1 MEGLF
6 GIKTPRLPTL
16 EDIFSVVSFFYYFF
30 KFEDGALSFSGTLDV
45 IGGTER
51 SEIALI
57 ETSPSVVLQ
66 IVQHL

>member
-1 MEGLF
+1 MSRMLISSYF
-6 GIKTPRLPTL
+6 KYVLMAL
-16 EDIFSVVSFFYYFF
+16 SFFYYYFF
-30 KFEDGALSFSGTLDV
+30 KFEDGALSFSGTLDS